1 MQYKSDPRRR
11 QAELARAIRLGLA
24 TVSLSALLAAPALAA
39 PGQDQDAA
47 PAAAPQADEAE
58 SVAVTLDQVTVT
70 GSRIRRADPTTPSPL
85 TTITP
90 QSMTDRGFV
99 QVGQALNDMTA
110 NLPSMPQTPGDG
122 SSSGSGLQYP
132 NLFGLGAGR
141 TLTLVNGRRFVTS
154 GNGMQ
159 GNMVDANMIPTGLL
173 QSVEIV
179 QGGGA
184 AVYGSDAIGGVVNYV
199 LRQNFEGLEFDG
211 QVGLS
216 DKGDYQTERL
226 RLTWGTNFADGRG
239 NVAVN
244 LEHSG
249 TEPLPGNAREA
260 FARSRVTVSNPAD
273 TGPNDGI
280 PALQEVLPASF
291 WPFSYGG
298 VIFNNPG
305 PLPDFLTRL
314 DGNALQFDADGNLV
328 SYDPGEI
335 LGIPFARGGQ
345 GLRYADQ
352 ASLLSGVDRHN
363 ANLLAHMWVTD
374 SVKLS
379 TELFYGTTRS
389 RDLLGST
396 ATRTVLY
403 GAGHDLGPIMF
414 NRNNPFLSQEAIDAL
429 SAANPGFGFG
439 APLWLSKSFQDLLPD
454 RIGRYES
461 TTWRAM
467 VGLDGDLDIGDRFYY
482 WSLMASH
489 AENDYSTRSW
499 GLHMDRFNAAINAV
513 RDANGNIVCASADP
527 ACVPV
532 NPFGRVDPEAARY
545 ISALYG
551 STSHSE
557 QQNVLA
563 TFGGE
568 AFDLPGGPL
577 QFGLAWEWRGESA
590 DFIPTA
596 ASAAGVGPAG
606 VPVLAQSGKY
616 NTSELSAEFVAP
628 LIGAGMDLPFVN
640 ELELSGAYRH
650 VDHSTAGSDQVWSAG
665 LRWQVA
671 DSLTLRASRSRNFRA
686 PTLAQLY
693 SPQTQAYG
701 TIGQDPCD
709 ADRIN
714 RGPDPATRR
723 ANCAAEWAANPG
735 YGDLDGFQSN
745 AENFA
750 SAMIHS
756 GGNLDLANEVSY
768 TTTWGL
774 VWEPTF
780 VEGLS
785 LIVDRFQVRLADGL
799 SQFTTM
805 DFMAAC
811 YDSVEQSPEV
821 CGRFERDATGQ
832 VIRGSTQFFNAGWM
846 EFRGETY
853 AAQYDFPLG
862 RLFGGRDL
870 GELALGFEA
879 TRYEK
884 MAYSV
889 TGFDVTRS
897 EGTVPGSDLTGLPD
911 WSARLDARWNRGPWR
926 LGWSVNHLPRART
939 DYYATIEST
948 PTPWVHSNTRHSM
961 SVQYDMGDGLTL
973 RGGVDNVFDEQP
985 SYPTINYGDIIGRY
999 VYMGVNL
1006 RF

>member
-11 QAELARAIRLGLA
+11 PAELARAIRMGLA
-24 TVSLSALLAAPALAA
+24 AASLTALMAVPALATA
-39 PGQDQDAA
+39 QDQDASVE
-47 PAAAPQADEAE
+47 PQADAAD
-58 SVAVTLDQVTVT
+58 AVTLDQVTVT

-90 QSMTDRGFV
+90 ESMTDRGFV

-110 NLPSMPQTPGDG
+110 NSPLMPITPGDG

-159 GNMVDANMIPTGLL
+159 GNMVDTNMIPTGLL
-173 QSVEIV
+173 QAVEIV

-184 AVYGSDAIGGVVNYV
+184 AVYGSDAIAGVVNYV

-249 TEPLPGNAREA
+249 SEPLPGSAREA

-280 PALQEVLPASF
+280 PSRMEVIPASF

-314 DGNALQFDADGNLV
+314 EGSPLQFDADGNVV
-328 SYDPGEI
+328 SYNPGEV
-335 LGIPFARGGQ
+335 LGIPFARGGD
-345 GLRYADQ
+345 GMRYADQ
-352 ASLLSGVDRHN
+352 AALFSGVDRHN
-363 ANLLAHMWVTD
+363 ASLLGHLWLTD

-389 RDLLGST
+389 RDLLGAS

-414 NRNNPFLSQEAIDAL
+414 TRNNPFLSEQAIEAL

-439 APLWLSKSFQDLLPD
+439 APLWMSKSFNDLLPD
-454 RIGRYES
+454 RVGRYES
-461 TTWRAM
+461 TSWRAM
-467 VGLDGDLDIGDRFYY
+467 AGLDGDLDFGDRFYY

-489 AENDYSTRSW
+489 AENDYSTRNW
-499 GLHMDRFNAAINAV
+499 GLDMGRFNNAINAV
-513 RDANGNIVCASADP
+513 RDASGNIVCASGDP

-532 NPFGRVDPEAARY
+532 NPFGRVDPAAAQY

-551 STSHSE
+551 STSHSQ

-568 AFDLPGGPL
+568 LFDLPGGPA

-590 DFIPTA
+590 EFVPTA
-596 ASAAGVGPAG
+596 ASAAGTGPAG
-606 VPVLAQSGKY
+606 VPVLTQSGKY

-628 LIGAGMDLPFVN
+628 VIGGGMTLPFVR

-665 LRWQVA
+665 LRWQVS
-671 DSLTLRASRSRNFRA
+671 DGLTLRASRSRNFRA

-693 SPQTQAYG
+693 SPQTQGYG
-701 TIGQDPCD
+701 TIGIDPCD
-709 ADRIN
+709 SDRIN
-714 RGPDPATRR
+714 SGPNPDQRR

-735 YGDLDGFQSN
+735 YGQLEGFQSS

-750 SAMIHS
+750 EAMVHS
-756 GGNLDLANEVSY
+756 GGNLDLVNEVSY

-774 VWEPTF
+774 VWEPAF

-785 LIVDRFQVRLADGL
+785 LIVDRFEVRLSDGL
-799 SQFTTM
+799 SQFTTP

-811 YDSVEQSPEV
+811 YDSIEQSADV

-832 VIRGSTQFFNAGWM
+832 VVRGTSQYFNAGWM

-853 AAQYDFPLG
+853 AAQYDVPLARMFSG
-862 RLFGGRDL
+862 DYGQ
-870 GELALGFEA
+870 LALGFEA

-889 TGFDVTRS
+889 TGFDITRS
-897 EGTVPGSDLTGLPD
+897 EGTVPGGDLSGLPD
-911 WSARLDARWNRGPWR
+911 WSARLDARWNKGPWR
-926 LGWSVNHLPRART
+926 VNWSVNHLPRAKT
-939 DYYATIEST
+939 DYYATIENT

-999 VYMGVNL
+999 AYMGINL